1 MKLFDVITLLE
12 EKGEN
17 LLLLDVDYTLV
28 IPDNIFIIRK
38 NDDGTETKL
47 NPEEYAKEPVT
58 TDKQKRYDFR
68 EFRDPERVY
77 NSIKTGLPLIP
88 NLKIV
93 DEYIKNG
100 WKIGILTARG
110 MEDVVFHALKDWL
123 QFRDRTGNL
132 QNVGDKLVRDL
143 VHAVNDDSKHYAGK
157 TDFEKKANVVKKLAS
172 EYDRIV
178 LLDDDEKNLNAVR
191 LLGLRN
197 VYPKLAHKME
207 TK

>member
-28 IPDNIFIIRK
+28 IPDNIYIIRK

-58 TDKQKRYDFR
+58 EKNHGQYDFR

-77 NSIKTGLPLIP
+77 NSIKTGIPLIP

-123 QFRDRTGNL
+123 QL
-132 QNVGDKLVRDL
+132 
-143 VHAVNDDSKHYAGK
+143 
-157 TDFEKKANVVKKLAS
+157 
-172 EYDRIV
+172 
-178 LLDDDEKNLNAVR
+178 
-191 LLGLRN
+191 
-197 VYPKLAHKME
+197 PKD
-207 TK
+207 

>member
-17 LLLLDVDYTLV
+17 LLLLDVDATLV
-28 IPDNIFIIRK
+28 IPDNIYIIRK

-47 NPEEYAKEPVT
+47 TPQEYAKEPVT
-58 TDKQKRYDFR
+58 ADKQKRYDFR
-68 EFRDPERVY
+68 EFREPERVY
-77 NSIKTGLPLIP
+77 NSIKTGIPLIP

-143 VHAVNDDSKHYAGK
+143 VHAINDENKHYIGK
-157 TDFEKKANVVKKLAS
+157 TDFEKKANVIKKLAS
-172 EYDRIV
+172 NYDRIV
-178 LLDDDEKNLNAVR
+178 FIDDTESNLNAVR
-191 LLGLRN
+191 LLGLKN
-197 VYPKLAHKME
+197 VYVKRAY
-207 TK
+207 

>member
-58 TDKQKRYDFR
+58 EKNHGQYDFR

-77 NSIKTGLPLIP
+77 NSIKTGIPLIP

-197 VYPKLAHKME
+197 VYPKIAHKME

>member
-1 MKLFDVITLLE
+1 MKLFDVIILLE

-28 IPDNIFIIRK
+28 ISDNIYIIRK

-47 NPEEYAKEPVT
+47 TPQEYAKEPVT
-58 TDKQKRYDFR
+58 ADKQKRYDFR
-68 EFRDPERVY
+68 EFREPERVY
-77 NSIKTGLPLIP
+77 NSIKTGIPLIP

-143 VHAVNDDSKHYAGK
+143 VHAINDENKHYIGK
-157 TDFEKKANVVKKLAS
+157 TDFEKKANVIKKLAS
-172 EYDRIV
+172 NYDRIV
-178 LLDDDEKNLNAVR
+178 FIDDTESNLNAVR
-191 LLGLRN
+191 LLGLKN
-197 VYPKLAHKME
+197 VYVKRAY
-207 TK
+207 